1 MAKIDDS
8 VKKKVPELRFKGF
21 TDPWVQ
27 RNLSDLATFSKGKG
41 YSKSDLVSD
50 GFPAILYGRMY
61 TNYESQIDDISDTFV
76 ADATDA
82 VLSQTGDVIVPG
94 SGETP
99 EDIARASNVNVSG
112 IVLGG
117 DINIIRPDTEKM
129 DSTFLALTIS
139 NVQQQTELIKRA
151 QGKSVVH
158 LHNSD
163 LKKVN
168 VVAPSKDEQSA
179 ISSLFTQLDNLIAA
193 NQRKLDLL
201 KEQKKGYLQKMFPKN
216 GSKFPQLRFAGF
228 ADAWEQRKLGELGS
242 TFTGLTGK
250 TKEDFGHGDAKFVT
264 YMNVFQN
271 AVASLEQLDSVEI
284 DPKQNEVK
292 KGDVFFTTSSET
304 PEEVGMSSVW
314 KYNYDNVYLNS
325 FTFGYRPNI
334 EFDLDY
340 LAAMLRSTTVR
351 KKITFLAQGISRYN
365 ISKTKMMD
373 IEVPVPSLEEQAKIG
388 AFLSNVEQTI
398 TLHQRKL
405 DLLKEQKKGFLQ
417 NMFV

>member
-27 RNLSDLATFSKGKG
+27 RNLADL
-41 YSKSDLVSD
+41 SD
-50 GFPAILYGRMY
+50 GFSYGLNAAAKEYDGVHGYLRITDIDEVPHSFLPEGLTSPDVPENQLTDYRM
-61 TNYESQIDDISDTFV
+61 
-76 ADATDA
+76 
-82 VLSQTGDVIVPG
+82 
-94 SGETP
+94 
-99 EDIARASNVNVSG
+99 
-112 IVLGG
+112 
-117 DINIIRPDTEKM
+117 
-129 DSTFLALTIS
+129 
-139 NVQQQTELIKRA
+139 
-151 QGKSVVH
+151 
-158 LHNSD
+158 
-163 LKKVN
+163 
-168 VVAPSKDEQSA
+168 DEQSIVYARTGASTGKTYIYRDSDGELYYAGFLIRQKVNKETSAQFVYQNTLTKAWERYVQVMSQRSGQPGINAQEVGRFELA
-179 ISSLFTQLDNLIAA
+179 IPEKAEQDKIAHLFNSLDNLIAA

-405 DLLKEQKKGFLQ
+405 EKLQELKKGYLQ
-417 NMFV
+417 KMFC

>member
-1 MAKIDDS
+1 M
-8 VKKKVPELRFKGF
+8 
-21 TDPWVQ
+21 
-27 RNLSDLATFSKGKG
+27 
-41 YSKSDLVSD
+41 
-50 GFPAILYGRMY
+50 
-61 TNYESQIDDISDTFV
+61 
-76 ADATDA
+76 
-82 VLSQTGDVIVPG
+82 
-94 SGETP
+94 
-99 EDIARASNVNVSG
+99 
-112 IVLGG
+112 
-117 DINIIRPDTEKM
+117 
-129 DSTFLALTIS
+129 
-139 NVQQQTELIKRA
+139 
-151 QGKSVVH
+151 
-158 LHNSD
+158 
-163 LKKVN
+163 
-168 VVAPSKDEQSA
+168 
-179 ISSLFTQLDNLIAA
+179 
-193 NQRKLDLL
+193 
-201 KEQKKGYLQKMFPKN
+201 
-216 GSKFPQLRFAGF
+216 
-228 ADAWEQRKLGELGS
+228 
-242 TFTGLTGK
+242 
-250 TKEDFGHGDAKFVT
+250 T

-405 DLLKEQKKGFLQ
+405 EKLQELKKGYLQ
-417 NMFV
+417 KMFC

>member
-1 MAKIDDS
+1 MMVD
-8 VKKKVPELRFKGF
+8 KKRKVPNLRFKGF
-21 TDPWVQ
+21 TNDWVQ

-139 NVQQQTELIKRA
+139 NGQQQTELIKRA

-168 VVAPSKDEQSA
+168 VVAPSKDEQSV

-216 GSKFPQLRFAGF
+216 GAKVPELRFAGF
-228 ADAWEQRKLGELGS
+228 ADDWEQRKLQEVLRERNNQQPQSMEYPLVSFTVENGVTPKTDRYEREQLVVGDKSSKKYKVTVLNDIVYNPANLKFGS
-242 TFTGLTGK
+242 ISRNKYGNAVFSPIYITFLVNNDVTTP
-250 TKEDFGHGDAKFVT
+250 EFIEMFVT
-264 YMNVFQN
+264 RNDFIKRALKYQQGTVYERQ
-271 AVASLEQLDSVEI
+271 SVSPT
-284 DPKQNEVK
+284 DLLA
-292 KGDVFFTTSSET
+292 
-304 PEEVGMSSVW
+304 M
-314 KYNYDNVYLNS
+314 NVYLPGKS
-325 FTFGYRPNI
+325 
-334 EFDLDY
+334 
-340 LAAMLRSTTVR
+340 
-351 KKITFLAQGISRYN
+351 
-365 ISKTKMMD
+365 
-373 IEVPVPSLEEQAKIG
+373 EQEKIG
-388 AFLSNVEQTI
+388 SFFKQLDDTI
-398 TLHQRKL
+398 DLQHQKL
-405 DLLKEQKKGFLQ
+405 AKYQSVKKSLLQQ
-417 NMFV
+417 MFI